1 MHCYQSSYDNDGVEF
16 STLNLFLNKLSEF
29 VEVSS
34 KSNGKVK
41 AHINFTGGEP
51 FLKKD
56 FLKLIKTTSDKKI
69 FSFGILSN
77 GFLPSNAEIE
87 ELKSYHPKFVQI
99 SLEGNKALNDQIRG
113 EGSFDQ
119 VVTAI
124 KTYNRLKIP
133 VMLSFTATSLNYKY
147 FPDVVKIARK
157 YNVYKVWTDRYL
169 PNSKN
174 DFLMLAEEQSRE
186 YFNILQS
193 EKQKSKYHIFSKT
206 IVSSERALQFLNC
219 GGIPYKCSAGEN
231 LLAILPNG
239 DILPCRRMPVKVGNL
254 VEEDL
259 TEIYTNNEFLISLRD
274 NSILN
279 NSCRKCFYSESCKG
293 GLKCLSFALSGN
305 FNGKDTDCWI

>member
-1 MHCYQSSYDNDGVEF
+1 MHCYQSSYDNEGVEF

-34 KSNGKVK
+34 KSIGKVK

-77 GFLPSNAEIE
+77 GFLPSGAEIE

-99 SLEGNKALNDQIRG
+99 SLEGNMALNDQIRG
-113 EGSFDQ
+113 EGSFEQ

-124 KTYNRLKIP
+124 KAYNRLKIP
-133 VMLSFTATSLNYKY
+133 VMLSFTANSLNYKH
-147 FPDVVKIARK
+147 FPDVVNIARK

-169 PNSKN
+169 PMSKN
-174 DFLMLAEEQSRE
+174 DFLMLSQEQSKE
-186 YFNILQS
+186 YFDILQK
-193 EKQKSKYHIFSKT
+193 EKQKSKYHFFSKT
-206 IVSSERALQFLNC
+206 NVSLERALQFLTC
-219 GGIPYKCSAGEN
+219 GGIPYKCSAGET
-231 LLAILPNG
+231 LLSILPNG
-239 DILPCRRMPVKVGNL
+239 DILPCRRLPVKVGNL
-254 VEEDL
+254 VEDNL
-259 TEIYTNNEFLISLRD
+259 TEIYSNSEFLISLRD

-279 NSCRKCFYSESCKG
+279 NSCRECFYSESCRG
-293 GLKCLSFALSGN
+293 GLKCLSFVLSGDVN
-305 FNGKDTDCWI
+305 TKDIDCRI